1 ILYEFIVNVS
11 FSFDDIIQSIEN
23 SKKFVTLS
31 MAELLKV
38 ARLLA
43 VARNIKVNIE
53 KVNCPDIELIFDYTN
68 KIFTNNQLEKDIEK
82 SILNENEMDDN
93 ASAELHRIRTAIKKA
108 NDNIRKKLNSY
119 LTSPT
124 FQNALQDNIITMR
137 ENRYV
142 IPVKSECRSQ
152 IPGLIHDQSASGA
165 TVFIEPFVIVEMNN
179 DLKSLILA
187 EQTEIEKILRDFTFQ
202 VQGMADFLLQ
212 NYQIMTEL
220 DVIFCKA
227 KFARAYKCVEPIL
240 NKKGYVKIVNG
251 RHPLINKDV
260 VVPVSLY
267 FGDKFSILLITGPNT
282 GGKTVTLKLAGLFS
296 LLAQTGMFLP
306 ASEVEIAV
314 FDSVFC
320 DIGDEQSIEQ
330 CLSTFSSH
338 ISNLVNITNN
348 INDKSLVLLD
358 EVGAGTD
365 PTEGSAL
372 AISVVEFILKS
383 KAKAVITTHY
393 NELKE
398 YSFSNEQI
406 ENASMD
412 FNPKTFAPT
421 YKLLIGIAGSS
432 NAIQIASKLGLNNSI
447 IERAKSFI
455 SQEKLTFEQVLHSA
469 ENARRKAEDDSM
481 DIIKMKAEI
490 KDNLI
495 KTENERNKIQQIRE
509 KLNVSVQKE
518 AKELLKDYMSE
529 AENLLDEIKKLADAP
544 TDADVFTV
552 RKLKKQLERM
562 DFDKEEN
569 EDIIIRDD
577 SKICVGD
584 RVFIKSLKNEGTI
597 CNINIKKSEY
607 TLKIGII
614 TTTLPFKDV
623 YKIKA
628 KPVKSDNFVYVTK
641 EFSAEPCPLELN
653 IIGKNC
659 EEAETMLDKYFDQVS
674 LSGIKTVRI
683 VHGKGMGI
691 LKKAVHAYLR
701 KLTCVE
707 EFRLG
712 KYGEGED
719 GVTIVT
725 LK

>member
-1 ILYEFIVNVS
+1 
-11 FSFDDIIQSIEN
+11 
-23 SKKFVTLS
+23 
-31 MAELLKV
+31 
-38 ARLLA
+38 
-43 VARNIKVNIE
+43 
-53 KVNCPDIELIFDYTN
+53 
-68 KIFTNNQLEKDIEK
+68 
-82 SILNENEMDDN
+82 
-93 ASAELHRIRTAIKKA
+93 
-108 NDNIRKKLNSY
+108 
-119 LTSPT
+119 
-124 FQNALQDNIITMR
+124 
-137 ENRYV
+137 
-142 IPVKSECRSQ
+142 
-152 IPGLIHDQSASGA
+152 
-165 TVFIEPFVIVEMNN
+165 
-179 DLKSLILA
+179 
-187 EQTEIEKILRDFTFQ
+187 
-202 VQGMADFLLQ
+202 MADFLLQ

-447 IERAKSFI
+447 IERAKNFI

-490 KDNLI
+490 KENLI

-529 AENLLDEIKKLADAP
+529 AENLLDEIKK
-544 TDADVFTV
+544 
-552 RKLKKQLERM
+552 
-562 DFDKEEN
+562 
-569 EDIIIRDD
+569 
-577 SKICVGD
+577 
-584 RVFIKSLKNEGTI
+584 
-597 CNINIKKSEY
+597 
-607 TLKIGII
+607 
-614 TTTLPFKDV
+614 
-623 YKIKA
+623 
-628 KPVKSDNFVYVTK
+628 
-641 EFSAEPCPLELN
+641 
-653 IIGKNC
+653 
-659 EEAETMLDKYFDQVS
+659 
-674 LSGIKTVRI
+674 
-683 VHGKGMGI
+683 
-691 LKKAVHAYLR
+691 
-701 KLTCVE
+701 
-707 EFRLG
+707 
-712 KYGEGED
+712 
-719 GVTIVT
+719 
-725 LK
+725 